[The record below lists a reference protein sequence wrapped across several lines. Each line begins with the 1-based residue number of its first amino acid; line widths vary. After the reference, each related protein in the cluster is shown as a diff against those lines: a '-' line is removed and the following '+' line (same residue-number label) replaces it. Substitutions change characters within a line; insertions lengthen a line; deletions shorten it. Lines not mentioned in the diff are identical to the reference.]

1 MSFSIWKKKKKK
13 KRSILQNAA
22 PCSGPI
28 QGRPAAPRASGG
40 SPPSSAD
47 GRDDGLRDFGGS
59 SILASVFPLAFSS
72 VPGRVSTRDF
82 SEHECDVGQHT
93 TCHRKKVTKDASKEL
108 SVFGLP
114 WWSSG

>member
-1 MSFSIWKKKKKK
+1 MRVSQSGKEKKKG
-13 KRSILQNAA
+13 ILQNAA

-47 GRDDGLRDFGGS
+47 GRDDRLRDFGAS

-72 VPGRVSTRDF
+72 VPGRVSTGDF
-82 SEHECDVGQHT
+82 SEHECDMGKHT
-93 TCHRKKVTKDASKEL
+93 TSHRKKLTKDASKEL